1 MVKVFYNY
9 YFMFVN
15 PSVLRPL
22 WVVVML
28 LFFQS
33 CGLLRS
39 KKSIDLAEIVVEM
52 DLREVK
58 NDQLTVIVDPLYR
71 FTGEVNFYLPKVIP
85 GTYENSNFGR
95 FVSDL
100 KAFDKKG
107 NRLEVE
113 RTDTNSWRIPE
124 GDKLDRISYKADD
137 TFDGNRGADI
147 YPMGGTK
154 IEKGKV
160 FLLNLHGFVGY
171 FEGAQEWP
179 YKLIIDSPEDLQ
191 PYTAMRTELRTKERD
206 IFRANR
212 YFNIIDDPILYT
224 QDNSISFELDEIEVN
239 LAVHSPNGRYQAK
252 DFEAT
257 MKDMM
262 QAQKRFLGAANT
274 TESYDILLL
283 LMNESELNHF
293 QGIQGALEHH
303 RSTTVVFYELIEFEQ
318 LKKYMM
324 DVVSHEFFHTLTP
337 LNIHSEQVHN
347 FNYNEGIMSQH
358 LWMYEG
364 TTEYFSHLFQVQE
377 KLIDEKEFYDRI
389 LLKIERS
396 KGYND
401 SMSFTEMSTNIVDE
415 PYQSNYSNVYQKGA
429 LINMCLDL
437 LIRETTQGEKG
448 ILNILQKLAQKYG
461 VDKPFEDKAL
471 IEEITAMTSDAVGAF
486 FKKHVV
492 GNTPIDYRIFFE
504 KVGLHITEEKPS
516 EGMAASIPVLSSV
529 ASPTSNQLVLRA
541 AWLQNAN

>member
-9 YFMFVN
+9 YFMFLN
-15 PSVLRPL
+15 PSVIRPL
-22 WVVVML
+22 WVVLIL

-33 CGLLRS
+33 CGLLRNE
-39 KKSIDLAEIVVEM
+39 KSINTPEIVVEM
-52 DLREVK
+52 NLREVE
-58 NDQLTVIVDPLYR
+58 NDQLTVLVDPLYR
-71 FTGEVNFYLPKVIP
+71 FTGEVKFYLPKVVP

-100 KAFDKKG
+100 KAFDNKG
-107 NRLEVE
+107 NLLEVE
-113 RTDTNSWRIPE
+113 RIDTNTWRIPKGE
-124 GDKLDRISYKADD
+124 KLDRLSYKADD

-171 FEGAQEWP
+171 FEGAQDWP
-179 YKLIIDSPEDLQ
+179 YKLIIDSPKDLQ
-191 PYTAMRTELRTKERD
+191 PYTAMQTELRTKERD
-206 IFRANR
+206 VFHAKR
-212 YFNIIDDPILYT
+212 YFNIIDEPILYT
-224 QDNSISFELDEIEVN
+224 QDNSISFELDAIKVN
-239 LAVHSPNGRYQAK
+239 LAVHSPEGRYQAT

-257 MKDMM
+257 IFDMM
-262 QAQKRFLGAANT
+262 QAQKRFLGPANT

-283 LMNESELNHF
+283 LMDKNELDHF
-293 QGIQGALEHH
+293 QGMQGALEHH
-303 RSTTVVFYELIEFEQ
+303 RSTTVVFYELIELER
-318 LKKYMM
+318 LKKYMT

-347 FNYNEGIMSQH
+347 FNYNEGVMSQH

-377 KLIDEKEFYDRI
+377 NLIDEKEFYDRI
-389 LLKIERS
+389 LLKINRS

-401 SMSFTEMSTNIVDE
+401 SMSFTEMSTNIVNE

-437 LIRETTQGEKG
+437 LIREMTQGEKG
-448 ILNILQKLAQKYG
+448 ILTILQQLAEKYG

-471 IEEITAMTSDAVGAF
+471 IEEITAMTSDVVRAF
-486 FKKHVV
+486 FEKHIQ
-492 GNTPIDYRIFFE
+492 GNTPIDYNVFFA
-504 KVGLHITEEKPS
+504 KVGLHITEENSLEKT
-516 EGMAASIPVLSSV
+516 ATSIPVLRSVESPNSS
-529 ASPTSNQLVLRA
+529 QLALRA
-541 AWLQNAN
+541 AWLQNDN